1 MNFNKKASTNEARIQ
16 YHEAT
21 STLSCFGDWTVH
33 HLAQLE
39 RSLSSTLKEYGKVN
53 TIEASGINQM
63 DTGGAWLF
71 NYLIAQF
78 TQEKKNIPFQGLRQ
92 EHQKLLS
99 LVQGKGDFDK
109 QKSIVNPSLNIIAKI
124 GYIAWDYTEE
134 AFSFI
139 SFIGEVFVYFLKGV
153 INPSRIRWRT
163 LLNNMQTAGIESI
176 PIIGLLVFLIGVVLA
191 YQGGMQLQDYGA
203 NIFIV
208 DLVSLTMI
216 RELAPLIAA
225 IIIAGRTGSAF
236 AAQIGTMKVSEEIDA
251 LRILGIPP
259 IEQLVIPKIMA
270 LMISL
275 PLLTVFADI
284 CGIVGGMLMSDALL
298 GVGIQLFTERLD
310 EVVDLPSFF
319 IGLFKAFFFAATIAT
334 VGCFQGFRVS
344 GGAES
349 VGRKTTSSVVQA
361 IFLIIVS
368 DSIFSIFFS
377 WLGI

>member
-1 MNFNKKASTNEARIQ
+1 MNFNKKDSASEARIQ
-16 YHEAT
+16 YHETT

-33 HLAQLE
+33 YLAQLE

-78 TQEKKNIPFQGLRQ
+78 SQEKKTIPYEGLRQ

-99 LVQGKGDFDK
+99 LVQDKGNFGK
-109 QKSIVNPSLNIIAKI
+109 QKPVITPSLNIIAKI
-124 GYIAWDYTEE
+124 GYITWDYAEE

-153 INPSRIRWRT
+153 INPSRIRWRV

-191 YQGGMQLQDYGA
+191 YQGGMQLKDYGA

-216 RELAPLIAA
+216 RELAPLISA
-225 IIIAGRTGSAF
+225 IILAGRTGSAF

-259 IEQLVIPKIMA
+259 IDQLVIPKIMA

-284 CGIVGGMLMSDALL
+284 CGIIGGMLMADAQL
-298 GVGIQLFTERLD
+298 GVGIQLFIERLD

-334 VGCFQGFRVS
+334 VGCFQGLRVS

-349 VGRKTTSSVVQA
+349 VGKKTTSSVVQA

-368 DSIFSIFFS
+368 DSVFSIFFS